1 MLPRIIWIIFLAA
14 SAYILLSANIAGLD
28 IYALDEARNAG
39 CAREMWEQQEWI
51 VPTFNYELREQKPPL
66 HYYFMMFAYSLF
78 GFGEFAAR
86 FFSVIFGVF
95 TILATYFF
103 AGRYLSESAA
113 RWASAVLLVSTH
125 FSIQIHMAVP
135 DPYLI
140 FFSTV
145 GAFSLFVGYQEG
157 KFDFSLAGYVMLG
170 LAVLCKGPI
179 GMVMSGLGI
188 FLFLVFSGRFTWKN
202 IIAFRPFMGL
212 LLMLAVAV
220 PWYLAVHYATEGVWT
235 EAFFY
240 RQNLERFSRPM
251 EDHGGIFLITWA
263 FVLIGLLPFSIYL
276 FQSLILAWQQR
287 TQHQVLL
294 YCLMM
299 GAGILLIFSISSTKL
314 PNYTVPLYPF
324 WAILIGYYLANFDWN
339 VVSKWAITTSLV
351 LFVLLTVVLPVGVY
365 VGLGFDKELADKN
378 YLGFYFAFLPLG
390 GIASMVFFYRKKIQ
404 QVFITQALSFAVLN
418 LVFFW
423 LAFPVVDRENPVYV
437 ARKAIDLRKPIVAYG
452 AFNPAFVFYAQKE
465 IKEYKDIAAIKEAL
479 SKMPSA
485 YIITRKSNADSLKV
499 IPSIQLV
506 LERKDI
512 FEIPT
517 TVLFEKK

>member
-1 MLPRIIWIIFLAA
+1 MPPRIIWIIFLTL

-39 CAREMWEQQEWI
+39 CAREMWERQDWI

-66 HYYFMMFAYSLF
+66 HYYFMIFAYSLF

-103 AGRYLSESAA
+103 ASRYLNETAA
-113 RWASAVLLVSTH
+113 RWASVVLLVSTH

-145 GAFSLFVGYQEG
+145 GAFSLFVGYQERRLSY
-157 KFDFSLAGYVMLG
+157 SLVGYVMLG
-170 LAVLCKGPI
+170 LAILCKGPI
-179 GMVMSGLGI
+179 GMVMPGLGV
-188 FLFLVFSGRFTWKN
+188 FLFLVFSRKFTWKN
-202 IIAFRPFMGL
+202 ILAFRPFIGL
-212 LLMLAVAV
+212 LVMLAVAV
-220 PWYLAVHYATEGVWT
+220 PWYLAVHYATEGAWT

-240 RQNLERFSRPM
+240 RQNLERFSSPM

-263 FVLIGLLPFSIYL
+263 FVLLGLLPFSIYL
-276 FQSLILAWQQR
+276 LQSLVVAWQHR
-287 TQHQVLL
+287 KQHQVLL
-294 YCLMM
+294 FCLMM
-299 GAGILLIFSISSTKL
+299 GAAILLIFSISSTKL

-324 WAILIGYYLANFDWN
+324 WAVLIGYYLANFDWGIIN
-339 VVSKWAITTSLV
+339 RWAITSSLV
-351 LFVLLTVVLPVGVY
+351 LFVLLTFILPVGIY

-378 YLGFYFAFLPLG
+378 YLGLYFAFLPLG
-390 GIASMVFFYRKKIQ
+390 GTMSIIFFYRKKIQ
-404 QVFITQALSFAVLN
+404 QVFITQALSFAFLN

-423 LAFPVVDRENPVYV
+423 IAFPVVDRENPIYV
-437 ARKAIDLRKPIVAYG
+437 ARQQIDLKKPILGYD
-452 AFNPAFVFYAQKE
+452 AFNPAFIFYAQKE
-465 IKEYKDIAAIKEAL
+465 IKEYKSIESLKEAL

-485 YIITRKSNADSLKV
+485 YIIARESNADSLQMLPEIKL
-499 IPSIQLV
+499 ILA
-506 LERKDI
+506 RKDI

-517 TVLFEKK
+517 TVVFEKK